1 MCGPEGPI
9 IHVGACV
16 GEFVGG
22 VIPNVGRDGLT
33 RRNLVA
39 LGGETVF
46 FVLEGRGNFLLSRRL
61 FNTRL
66 ASLDT
71 RFSRGW
77 SFRCLP
83 RAHSRSNSRYRG
95 TSLLLR

>member
-46 FVLEGRGNFLLSRRL
+46 FVLEGRGNF
-61 FNTRL
+61 
-66 ASLDT
+66 
-71 RFSRGW
+71 
-77 SFRCLP
+77 
-83 RAHSRSNSRYRG
+83 
-95 TSLLLR
+95 